1 MELKVLKIDGTETG
15 RTVTLND
22 AIFGIEPN
30 QHVIWLDVK
39 QYLANQRQGTHAT
52 KEKSLLSGSTRKL
65 RKQKGGGS
73 ARVGSIKNPLFR
85 GGARIFGPQPRDY
98 SFKLNKKVKRLARMS
113 ALSVKAK
120 ENNIVVL
127 ENFDLEAPKTKEYI
141 NILQNIN
148 LFEKKTLL
156 VLNESNKN
164 IYLSSRNLGKAKV
177 ATVYD
182 LNIYDILNAQSLIIS
197 ESAASKFDEYF
208 KINERK

>member
-1 MELKVLKIDGTETG
+1 MELKVINIEGKETG
-15 RTVTLND
+15 RTVSLNEEV
-22 AIFGIEPN
+22 FGIEPN
-30 QHVIWLDVK
+30 THVMWLDVK
-39 QYLANQRQGTHAT
+39 QYLANQRQGTHAS

-65 RKQKGGGS
+65 RKQKGGGG
-73 ARVGSIKNPLFR
+73 ARFGSIKSPLLR

-98 SFKLNKKVKRLARMS
+98 SFKLNKKVKRLARIS
-113 ALSVKAK
+113 ALSQKAK
-120 ENNIVVL
+120 ENNITVL
-127 ENFDLEAPKTKEYI
+127 EGFDLETPKTSGYLDIIKK
-141 NILQNIN
+141 LN
-148 LFEKKTLL
+148 LLDKKTLL

-182 LNIYDILNAQSLIIS
+182 LNTYDILNAQSLIIS

>member
-15 RTVTLND
+15 RTVSLND

-52 KEKSLLSGSTRKL
+52 KEKSMLLGSTRKL
-65 RKQKGGGS
+65 RNQKGGGS

-85 GGARIFGPQPRDY
+85 GGARVFGPQPRDY

-127 ENFDLEAPKTKEYI
+127 ENFDIEAPKTKEYI

-156 VLNESNKN
+156 VLNETNKN
-164 IYLSSRNLGKAKV
+164 IYLSSRNLDKAKV
-177 ATVYD
+177 VTVYD
-182 LNIYDILNAQSLIIS
+182 LNTYDILNAQNLIIT
-197 ESAASKFDEYF
+197 EQAASKFDEYF